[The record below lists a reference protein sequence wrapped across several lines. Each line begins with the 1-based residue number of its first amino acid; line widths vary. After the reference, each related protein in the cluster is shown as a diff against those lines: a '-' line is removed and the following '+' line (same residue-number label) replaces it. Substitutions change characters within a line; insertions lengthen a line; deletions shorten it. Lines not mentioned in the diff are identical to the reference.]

1 MACRGR
7 NLIKFSPQVSLP
19 LGSVRGLHGRAP
31 GPPGGDTLGI
41 SIHTVKDYGK
51 SIRVKYNVKTRVQ
64 LISALL
70 GRALQTSR

>member
-1 MACRGR
+1 MRQRFA
-7 NLIKFSPQVSLP
+7 I
-19 LGSVRGLHGRAP
+19 A
-31 GPPGGDTLGI
+31 DALGI